1 MSSFDLTNVVSALK
15 NGEVIVYPTDTLY
28 GLGADIFNKT
38 AVKNIFLI
46 KKRSFNQPLSIA
58 ISNINDLKDVAFVDD
73 RIIRIAERFLPG
85 KLTLILKKK
94 KVISDILTAGSDR
107 IAVRIP
113 NNNIALQILSVF
125 GPLTC
130 TSANI
135 HGIPTPYKINDIRIQ
150 FKDKINIY
158 LDAGELKSKPS
169 TIIDIS
175 NEKIMVLREGSIPS
189 KKVLR
194 EIL

>member
-73 RIIRIAERFLPG
+73 RIVRIAKRFLPG

-130 TSANI
+130 TSANT
-135 HGIPTPYKINDIRIQ
+135 HGIPTPYKINDIRTQ

-158 LDAGELKSKPS
+158 LDVGELKSKPS
-169 TIIDIS
+169 TIVDIS
-175 NEKIMVLREGSIPS
+175 NEKVMILREGSIPA

-194 EIL
+194 EIF